1 VRPGKT
7 LLLFVAL
14 FAILPLKISAQPAP
28 AYGSYPKNYQE
39 IISDWLASGVLD
51 PKTVV
56 VKWLSEPHPG
66 ELTIKGQKISG
77 YLVDFS
83 VNGRNIFGGP
93 TGAQKH
99 TALIRDDK
107 VITATGFVYR

>member
-1 VRPGKT
+1 M
-7 LLLFVAL
+7 
-14 FAILPLKISAQPAP
+14 KISAQPAP